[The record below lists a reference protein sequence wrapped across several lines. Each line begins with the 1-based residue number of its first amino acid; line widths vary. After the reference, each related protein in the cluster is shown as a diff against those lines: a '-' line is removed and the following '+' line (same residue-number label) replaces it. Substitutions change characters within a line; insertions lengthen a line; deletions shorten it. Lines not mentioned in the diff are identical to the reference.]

1 MFIFEFK
8 LYGKKTQY
16 QAIDEAIRTVQ
27 FVRNKC
33 LRYWQDNRGIGQ
45 KAIYAYSTVL
55 RKEFSFVEK
64 LNSTACQASAERAW
78 SAISRFYD
86 NCRKQIKG
94 KKGYPKYQKR
104 CRSVE
109 YKTSGWKLSDD
120 KKKITFTDKNGIGSL
135 KMKGTRDLNYFSLN
149 QIKRVR
155 IIKSADGYYVQFCI
169 QEDIRCVKSNK
180 LEPTK
185 HCVGIDVGLKHFYV
199 DSDNNQVEIPQYY
212 RKAEKRLNLL
222 NRRKSKK
229 FRKNSIQS
237 NNYQKARNRYA
248 RKHLRVSRQREEFAK
263 RVALSVVQSNDLIA
277 YEDLRV
283 KNMVRNRHLAKS
295 INDVA
300 WSLFR
305 RWLEYFGRKY
315 GKVTIAVPPHNTS
328 QNCSSC
334 GKKVQK
340 SLSTRTHICSC
351 GYVDCRDR
359 NAAINILKLGLSTA
373 GHVGTREQ
381 SLNAWGE
388 STSTLVEAIL
398 PEQVGSVNQES
409 HGLA

>member
-1 MFIFEFK
+1 M
-8 LYGKKTQY
+8 L
-16 QAIDEAIRTVQ
+16 IRLSCE
-27 FVRNKC
+27 K
-33 LRYWQDNRGIGQ
+33 
-45 KAIYAYSTVL
+45 
-55 RKEFSFVEK
+55 SFLLLK
-64 LNSTACQASAERAW
+64 NLTRAACQASAERAW

-155 IIKSADGYYVQFCI
+155 IIKRADGYYVQFCI

-185 HCVGIDVGLKHFYV
+185 HCVGIDVGLNHFYV
-199 DSDNNQVEIPQYY
+199 DSDNNQVKIPQYY

-229 FRKNSIQS
+229 FRKNSSQS

-248 RKHLRVSRQREEFAK
+248 RKHLRVSSAAQCGGFLRMKGAARRQREEFAK
-263 RVALSVVQSNDLIA
+263 RVALSVVQSSDLIA
-277 YEDLRV
+277 YV
-283 KNMVRNRHLAKS
+283 
-295 INDVA
+295 
-300 WSLFR
+300 
-305 RWLEYFGRKY
+305 G
-315 GKVTIAVPPHNTS
+315 
-328 QNCSSC
+328 
-334 GKKVQK
+334 
-340 SLSTRTHICSC
+340 
-351 GYVDCRDR
+351 
-359 NAAINILKLGLSTA
+359 AACA
-373 GHVGTREQ
+373 
-381 SLNAWGE
+381 
-388 STSTLVEAIL
+388 
-398 PEQVGSVNQES
+398 
-409 HGLA
+409 